1 LLHDQRSGSVGLS
14 ELQGFHP
21 DAVLR
26 RLRRETA
33 AATGPFRAGRHG
45 QGFIALTSID
55 AQLIRT
61 LRMLFTRPGLL
72 TFT

>member
-1 LLHDQRSGSVGLS
+1 MTNDPAAWVCPNCRASTLTRFCGVCGERPLPPRDLSVRG
-14 ELQGFHP
+14 
-21 DAVLR
+21 V
-26 RLRRETA
+26 TA
-33 AATGPFRAGRHG
+33 KV
-45 QGFIALTSID
+45 FIALTSID